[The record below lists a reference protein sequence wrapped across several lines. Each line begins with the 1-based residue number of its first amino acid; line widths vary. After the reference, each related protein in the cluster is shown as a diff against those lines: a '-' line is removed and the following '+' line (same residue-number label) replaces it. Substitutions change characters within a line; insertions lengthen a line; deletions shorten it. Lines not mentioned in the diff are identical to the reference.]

1 MASNDMEG
9 KGPYKSGQSAS
20 KQDGTGYK
28 PKALTQVSQLRVAYT
43 SNNLASNY

>member
-1 MASNDMEG
+1 MEG

-28 PKALTQVSQLRVAYT
+28 PKASTQVSQLRRAYT
-43 SNNLASNY
+43 SNNLTSNY